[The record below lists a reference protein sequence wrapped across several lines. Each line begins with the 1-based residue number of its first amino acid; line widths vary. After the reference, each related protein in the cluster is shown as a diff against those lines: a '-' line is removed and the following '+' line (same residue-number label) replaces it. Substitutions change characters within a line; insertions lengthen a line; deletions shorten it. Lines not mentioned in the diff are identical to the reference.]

1 MAEPQQFPRASLIV
15 GRNQMLFAVPLDEN
29 GHEVVRYFTDEADRP
44 VDVDDEGIRQALSVF
59 GAWSDLDWDQ
69 AFDELDRIRHESRPT
84 PPIDEI

>member
-1 MAEPQQFPRASLIV
+1 MAEPEKFPRAGLTV

-29 GHEVVRYFTDEADRP
+29 GHEVVRYFTDEADSAL
-44 VDVDDEGIRQALSVF
+44 DDDNEDLRQALSVF